1 MFDDITEFTRFYQ
14 TGTGQRVAGL
24 IRQQLGSFWPS
35 GSSSSVAFLGYA
47 QPFVDKGAAAL
58 GMMPARRGRRHGQ
71 NHHRFEIVW
80 LIRQICH
87 FPMFILTGC

>member
-35 GSSSSVAFLGYA
+35 GSSSSVAFFRVCSAVYRQRLGSA
-47 QPFVDKGAAAL
+47 WDDAGAARGG
-58 GMMPARRGRRHGQ
+58 GMAKTIIGSKLFG
-71 NHHRFEIVW
+71 
-80 LIRQICH
+80 
-87 FPMFILTGC
+87 